1 MISIVACCHGA
12 KLCAHAAR
20 DFRSQQQQWVGSIN
34 EVMNVKSS
42 MDGDKMEPVL
52 PNK

>member
-20 DFRSQQQQWVGSIN
+20 GSDRNTILRYTLIHTAT
-34 EVMNVKSS
+34 SS
-42 MDGDKMEPVL
+42 RLGPV
-52 PNK
+52 NWAYIRQAT